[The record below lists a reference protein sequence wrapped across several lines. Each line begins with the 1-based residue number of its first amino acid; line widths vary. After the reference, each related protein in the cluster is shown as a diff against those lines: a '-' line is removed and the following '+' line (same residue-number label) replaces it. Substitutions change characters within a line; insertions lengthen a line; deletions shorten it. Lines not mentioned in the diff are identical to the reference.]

1 MHFLGFIFCLV
12 VDNSFVVA
20 VVLDDVVVVVLDDVV
35 VVDDNSTKD
44 CNLDLAANFIKPGVC
59 LKRSSGLISISSWL
73 EGSTLS
79 TNYWRDLKWIFGGKK
94 VIEKLFHS

>member
-1 MHFLGFIFCLV
+1 MVLV
-12 VDNSFVVA
+12 
-20 VVLDDVVVVVLDDVV
+20 DVVVVVLDDVV
-35 VVDDNSTKD
+35 VVVDNSTKD

-94 VIEKLFHS
+94 SNRKVVSFIADS